1 MKRKAHQLLSL
12 RKQRDSYRRFD
23 ILRRCQR
30 VDWENMHIGSKR
42 LSGDPKSYDLNI
54 YSIYFPHRLQRMEK
68 GKYIQGID
76 VQSPYDNIQ
85 VFSSPNPFEGSKA
98 NKISKRINMP
108 DAFTKTTIINM

>member
-1 MKRKAHQLLSL
+1 
-12 RKQRDSYRRFD
+12 
-23 ILRRCQR
+23 
-30 VDWENMHIGSKR
+30 MHIGSKR